1 MLYHYVAD
9 TGITD
14 SMSTNEDMMRNL
26 KSGIQS
32 QQTAAADS
40 EADWQDVVHTNHTT
54 VSSQVG
60 IFTYCHGYYRPS
72 FYNN

>member
-1 MLYHYVAD
+1 MIVTPYPDTIVD

-26 KSGIQS
+26 KSGILS
-32 QQTAAADS
+32 TQQTAADS

-54 VSSQVG
+54 VSSQQV
-60 IFTYCHGYYRPS
+60 
-72 FYNN
+72 